1 MKILISTRIEQDYLS
16 VKEGF
21 NEKLFLQLS
30 PPFPPVRLLRFDG
43 SATGDI
49 VILELNFL
57 LFKQKWVSEITDDQT
72 DENEFYFIDEGIE
85 LPFFLKKWKHK
96 HRILK
101 AGNQSII
108 RDEIEYQA
116 PLGLMT
122 LLLYPVLLLQFL
134 YRKPIYKKV
143 FGIKYSSGFD
153 NQ

>member
-1 MKILISTRIEQDYLS
+1 MKIIISTRIEQDYLS

-30 PPFPPVRLLRFDG
+30 PPFPPVGLLRFDG
-43 SATGDI
+43 CAKGDI

-57 LFKQKWVSEITDDQT
+57 LFKQKWVSEITDDKT
-72 DENEFYFIDEGIE
+72 NKSEFYFTDEGVE

-96 HRILK
+96 HRIIK

-116 PLGLMT
+116 PFVLMT
-122 LLLYPVLLLQFL
+122 LLLYPALLLQFL
-134 YRKPIYKKV
+134 YRKPIYKKT
-143 FGIKYSSGFD
+143 FRIK
-153 NQ
+153 